1 MVFLLKQILRHVQFL
16 KLLFLATP
24 SYLGVRMILGQMRFR
39 IFRVEKS
46 HHADVEEAPGQGLQH
61 FFFLARVVF
70 WGSRL
75 FFSMQVVVFGGRD
88 IFYNI
93 FGTFFET
100 F

>member
-1 MVFLLKQILRHVQFL
+1 MDFLLKQILRHVQFL

-24 SYLGVRMILGQMRFR
+24 SPRSSNDLRTNEISNLSGRKITPCGR
-39 IFRVEKS
+39 IRS
-46 HHADVEEAPGQGLQH
+46 TRAGITT

-93 FGTFFET
+93 FVTFFET